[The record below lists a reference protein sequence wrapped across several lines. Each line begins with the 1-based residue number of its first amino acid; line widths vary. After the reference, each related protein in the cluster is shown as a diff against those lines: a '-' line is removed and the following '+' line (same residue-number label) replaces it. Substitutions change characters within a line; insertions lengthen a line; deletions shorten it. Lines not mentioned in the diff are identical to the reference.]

1 MHAEGQVVKP
11 DRRLRADGVASR
23 ILCAHCRRIEEDC
36 GADGVAGETEDV
48 EQREIRCQA
57 LRCLSLDVEDD
68 LGIE

>member
-1 MHAEGQVVKP
+1 MHAEGQVIEP
-11 DRRLRADGVASR
+11 DSRLRADGVASR
-23 ILCAHCRRIEEDC
+23 ILCTNGRRIEEDC

-48 EQREIRCQA
+48 EQREVRRQA